1 MKQEPTLQNDV
12 KSEYCVGMHMYAI
25 WRDGHDDPTCR
36 AAKETEME
44 RTDFWTLWRG
54 QQWDDLRE

>member
-1 MKQEPTLQNDV
+1 
-12 KSEYCVGMHMYAI
+12 MHMYEI

-44 RTDFWTLWRG
+44 RTDCG
-54 QQWDDLRE
+54 EGNGGMI